1 MASKKKILIGGMDS
15 HEYLWSIFSVA
26 SRLYNFEF
34 VIEVER
40 EEHVGGELVDFYTV
54 HTRFP
59 VEDGPPIPL
68 HYSVSSTILNA
79 RIMVGVST
87 LDRVKTWAESQR
99 AVLGP

>member
-15 HEYLWSIFSVA
+15 HEYLWSMFAVA

-40 EEHVGGELVDFYTV
+40 DENVNGELVDFYTV

-59 VEDGPPIPL
+59 VEDGPPIHLP
-68 HYSVSSTILNA
+68 YSLSSTVLTA

-87 LDRVKTWAESQR
+87 LDSVKNWAESQR